1 LKKKNYLKKINKI
14 IMKKSEKIIPLCDK
28 VFEVSY
34 EVCNRVGGIYRVLE
48 SKADKMTD
56 HYDDKYFLIGPYY
69 RDKAKGEFKEE
80 APPLEF
86 KRVFQKLE
94 TEGLRFHYG
103 KWLVKGKPNVILID
117 FSDYFYKVDEIK
129 KEMWDDFGVDSLH
142 SGYDFNEPVC
152 WSYASG
158 RLIRE
163 ISSEFKNENI
173 VAHFHEWLSGAGLL
187 YLKAKKTKV
196 KTVFTTHATSL
207 GRTLAF
213 HSINFYKLFDKIV
226 PDEEARKYGVFQKH
240 TIEKASAKEADV
252 FTTVSEITGI
262 EAEKFLSR
270 KPDIILPNGLDI
282 EKFLSFE
289 DIVVKHRIQRKL
301 LRNFVASYFFP
312 YYTFDLEE
320 TLFYFIIGRN
330 ELRAKGID
338 IFISSLG
345 KLNKKMREEKSK
357 RTIISFLFIPAD
369 VRGINPSLLENVEYF
384 RDVQET
390 FESTFSDIE
399 ERMLYNILREKK
411 LTKENLISEDYLLEI
426 EKKLHRMKRSGETPS
441 LSTHH
446 LNSLHDEIINHLK
459 EADLLNREEDRVK
472 VIYYPIY
479 LTGHDGLSNLS
490 YEEALEACHMGVF
503 PSFYEPWGYTPLEA
517 AALGVSSVTTDLAGF
532 GRFCT
537 GLKRKKDKPGIYVLE
552 REKKDDEV
560 ITEDL
565 YKFLYDFMKTTR
577 RERVENKI
585 EARKIAA
592 QADWQSFV
600 INYIK
605 AHNKAF
611 EK

>member
-1 LKKKNYLKKINKI
+1 
-14 IMKKSEKIIPLCDK
+14 MKKTEKITPLCEK
-28 VFEVSY
+28 IFEVSY
-34 EVCNRVGGIYRVLE
+34 EVCNKVGGIYRVLE
-48 SKADKMTD
+48 SKADKMIY

-69 RDKAKGEFKEE
+69 RDKARGEFKEE
-80 APPLEF
+80 APPLEL
-86 KRVFQKLE
+86 KKVFQKLE
-94 TEGLRFHYG
+94 GEGLRFHYG
-103 KWLVKGKPNVILID
+103 RWLVKGKPATILVD

-129 KEMWDDFGVDSLH
+129 KEMWDDFAVDSLH
-142 SGYDFNEPVC
+142 AGYDFNEPVC
-152 WSYASG
+152 WSYATG

-163 ISSEFKNENI
+163 LSSEFKGEKI

-187 YLKAKKTKV
+187 YLKAKKAPV
-196 KTVFTTHATSL
+196 KTIFTTHATSL

-213 HSINFYKLFDKIV
+213 HSINFYKLLDEIN
-226 PDEEARKYGVFQKH
+226 PDEESKKYGVFPKH
-240 TIEKASAKEADV
+240 SIEKASAKEADV

-262 EAEKFLSR
+262 EAEKFLQR
-270 KPDIILPNGLDI
+270 KPDVILPNGLDI

-289 DIVVKHRIQRKL
+289 DIVVKHRLQRKN
-301 LRNFVASYFFP
+301 LRSFVASYFFP

-338 IFISSLG
+338 IFINSLG
-345 KLNKKMREEKSK
+345 KLNKKMRAEKSK
-357 RTIISFLFIPAD
+357 RTIVSFLFIPAD

-384 RDVQET
+384 RDLQDS
-390 FESTFSDIE
+390 FEGTYSDIE
-399 ERMLYNILREKK
+399 ERMLYNVLREKE

-426 EKKLHRMKRSGETPS
+426 EKKLHRMKRNGETPS

-459 EADLLNREEDRVK
+459 SADLLNREEDRVK

-479 LTGHDGLSNLS
+479 LTGHDGLSNLN

-537 GLKRKKDKPGIYVLE
+537 GLKRKKDRPGIYILK
-552 REKKDDEV
+552 REKKEDDV
-560 ITEDL
+560 VTEDL
-565 YKFLYDFMKTTR
+565 YKFLYEFMKTTR

-592 QADWQSFV
+592 QADWQSF
-600 INYIK
+600 IYNYLI
-605 AHNKAF
+605 AHNKAL

>member
-1 LKKKNYLKKINKI
+1 
-14 IMKKSEKIIPLCDK
+14 MKKTEKIIPLCDK
-28 VFEVSY
+28 LFEVSY

-48 SKADKMTD
+48 SKADKMIY
-56 HYDDKYFLIGPYY
+56 HYEDKYFLVGPYY
-69 RDKAKGEFKEE
+69 RDKARGEFKEE
-80 APPLEF
+80 APPTEF
-86 KRVFQKLE
+86 KKVFQKLE
-94 TEGLRFHYG
+94 GEGLRCHYG
-103 KWLVKGKPNVILID
+103 KWLVKGKPTTILID

-129 KEMWDDFGVDSLH
+129 KEMWEEFGVDSLH

-152 WSYASG
+152 WSYATG

-163 ISSEFKNENI
+163 LASEFKNEKI
-173 VAHFHEWLSGAGLL
+173 GAHFHEWLSGAGLL
-187 YLKAKKTKV
+187 YLKAKKAPV
-196 KTVFTTHATSL
+196 KTIFTTHATSL

-213 HSINFYKLFDKIV
+213 HSINFYKLLDKIN
-226 PDEEARKYGVFQKH
+226 PDEESRKHGVFPKH
-240 TIEKASAKEADV
+240 SIEKASAKEADV

-262 EAEKFLSR
+262 EAEKFLGRS
-270 KPDIILPNGLDI
+270 PDVILPNGLDI

-289 DIVVKHRIQRKL
+289 DIVVKHRLQRKS

-312 YYTFDLEE
+312 YYTFDIEE

-338 IFISSLG
+338 IFINSLG

-357 RTIISFLFIPAD
+357 RTIVSFLFIPAD

-384 RDVQET
+384 RDLRES
-390 FESTFSDIE
+390 FEGTYSDIE
-399 ERMLYNILREKK
+399 ERMLYNVLRGKE

-426 EKKLHRMKRSGETPS
+426 EKKLHRMKRNGETPS

-459 EADLLNREEDRVK
+459 AADLLNREEDRVK

-532 GRFCT
+532 GRFCA
-537 GLKRKKDKPGIYVLE
+537 GLKRKKDRPGIYVLE
-552 REKKDDEV
+552 REKNEDV
-560 ITEDL
+560 VVTEDL
-565 YKFLYDFMKTTR
+565 YNFLYEFMKTSR

-600 INYIK
+600 YNYLI

>member
-1 LKKKNYLKKINKI
+1 MRKT
-14 IMKKSEKIIPLCDK
+14 EETIPLCDK
-28 VFEVSY
+28 LFEVSY

-48 SKADKMTD
+48 SKADKMIY
-56 HYDDKYFLIGPYY
+56 HYDDRYFLIGPYY
-69 RDKAKGEFKEE
+69 RDKARGEFKEE
-80 APPLEF
+80 APPTEF
-86 KRVFQKLE
+86 KKVFQRLE
-94 TEGLRFHYG
+94 DDGLRFHYG
-103 KWLVKGKPNVILID
+103 RWLVKGKPRTILID

-129 KEMWDDFGVDSLH
+129 KELWENFGVDSLH
-142 SGYDFNEPVC
+142 AGYDFNEPVC
-152 WSYASG
+152 WSYATG

-163 ISSEFKNENI
+163 LSSEFKNEKI
-173 VAHFHEWLSGAGLL
+173 VSHFHEWLSGAGLL
-187 YLKAKKTKV
+187 YLKSKKTSV
-196 KTVFTTHATSL
+196 KTIFTTHATSL

-213 HSINFYKLFDKIV
+213 HSINFYKLLNNIK
-226 PDEEARKYGVFQKH
+226 PEEEARKYNVYQKH
-240 TIEKASAKEADV
+240 SIEKSSAKEADV

-262 EAEKFLSR
+262 EAEKFLER

-289 DIVVKHRIQRKL
+289 DIVVKHRLQRKR
-301 LRNFVASYFFP
+301 LRSFVASYFFP
-312 YYTFDLEE
+312 YYTFDLED

-338 IFISSLG
+338 VFIESLG
-345 KLNKKMREEKSK
+345 KLNKKMREEKSS
-357 RTIISFLFIPAD
+357 RTIVSFLFIPAD

-384 RDVQET
+384 RDIQES
-390 FESTFSDIE
+390 FEGAFSDIE
-399 ERMLYNILREKK
+399 ERMLYNILREEK
-411 LTKENLISEDYLLEI
+411 LSKENLISEDYLLDI
-426 EKKLHRMKRSGETPS
+426 EKKLHRMKRTGEEPS

-459 EADLLNREEDRVK
+459 TAGLLNREEDRVK

-532 GRFCT
+532 GRFCAS
-537 GLKRKKDKPGIYVLE
+537 LKKKKERPGIYVLK
-552 REKKDDEV
+552 REKHEDEIV
-560 ITEDL
+560 VEDL
-565 YKFLYDFMKTTR
+565 YNFLYEFTKTSR

-585 EARKIAA
+585 EARKIAS

-600 INYIK
+600 LNYIK
-605 AHNKAF
+605 AHNKAL

>member
-1 LKKKNYLKKINKI
+1 
-14 IMKKSEKIIPLCDK
+14 MKKSEKVIPLCDK
-28 VFEVSY
+28 IFEVSY

-56 HYDDKYFLIGPYY
+56 YYDDKYFLIGPYY
-69 RDKAKGEFKEE
+69 RDKARGEFKEE
-80 APPLEF
+80 APPADL
-86 KRVFQKLE
+86 KKVFLKLE
-94 TEGLRFHYG
+94 EEGLRLHYG
-103 KWLVKGKPNVILID
+103 KWLVKGKPSTILID

-129 KEMWDDFGVDSLH
+129 KEMWDNFEVDSLH
-142 SGYDFNEPVC
+142 AGYDFNEPVC
-152 WSYASG
+152 WSYAAG

-163 ISSEFKNENI
+163 ISSEMENEKI

-187 YLKAKKTKV
+187 YLKGKKANL

-226 PDEEARKYGVFQKH
+226 PDEEAKKYGVFQKH
-240 TIEKASAKEADV
+240 SIEKVAAKEADV

-262 EAEKFLSR
+262 EAERFLDR

-289 DIVVKHRIQRKL
+289 DIVVKHRIQRKN

-338 IFISSLG
+338 IFINSLG

-357 RTIISFLFIPAD
+357 KTIVSFLFVPAD

-390 FESTFSDIE
+390 FESTLPEIE
-399 ERMLYNILREKK
+399 ERMLYNILREKEP
-411 LTKENLISEDYLLEI
+411 TKENLISEDYLLEI
-426 EKKLHRMKRSGETPS
+426 EKKLHRMKKSGETPS

-446 LNSLHDEIINHLK
+446 LNSLHDEIMNHLK
-459 EADLLNREEDRVK
+459 GAELLNREEDRVK

-532 GRFCT
+532 GRFCA
-537 GLKRKKDKPGIYVLE
+537 GLKRKKEKPGIYVLE
-552 REKKDDEV
+552 REKKNDEV
-560 ITEDL
+560 IIEDL
-565 YKFLYDFMKTTR
+565 YKFLHNFMKTTR

-600 INYIK
+600 LNYIK

>member
-1 LKKKNYLKKINKI
+1 
-14 IMKKSEKIIPLCDK
+14 MKKTEKITPLCEK
-28 VFEVSY
+28 LFEVSY

-48 SKADKMTD
+48 SKADKMIY
-56 HYDDKYFLIGPYY
+56 HYDDRYFLVGPYY
-69 RDKAKGEFKEE
+69 RDKARGEFKEE
-80 APPLEF
+80 APPIEF

-94 TEGLRFHYG
+94 SEGLRCHYG
-103 KWLVKGKPNVILID
+103 RWLVKGKPITILID

-129 KEMWDDFGVDSLH
+129 KEMWDDFAVDSLH
-142 SGYDFNEPVC
+142 AGYDFNEPVC
-152 WSYASG
+152 WSYAAG

-163 ISSEFKNENI
+163 LSAEFKEEKI
-173 VAHFHEWLSGAGLL
+173 AAHFHEWLSGAGLL
-187 YLKAKKTKV
+187 YLRAKKAPV
-196 KTVFTTHATSL
+196 KTIFTTHATSL

-213 HSINFYKLFDKIV
+213 HSINFYKLLDEIN
-226 PDEEARKYGVFQKH
+226 PDEESRKYGVFPKH
-240 TIEKASAKEADV
+240 SIEKASAKEADV

-262 EAEKFLSR
+262 EAEKFLQR
-270 KPDIILPNGLDI
+270 KPDVILPNGLDI

-289 DIVVKHRIQRKL
+289 DIVVKHRLQRKN
-301 LRNFVASYFFP
+301 LRSFVASYFFP

-338 IFISSLG
+338 VFIDSLG
-345 KLNKKMREEKSK
+345 KLNKKMREENSK

-384 RDVQET
+384 RDLQES
-390 FESTFSDIE
+390 FEGTYSDIE
-399 ERMLYNILREKK
+399 ERMLYNVLREKE

-426 EKKLHRMKRSGETPS
+426 EKKLHRMKRKGETPS

-459 EADLLNREEDRVK
+459 SADLLNREEDRVK
-472 VIYYPIY
+472 VVYYPIY
-479 LTGHDGLSNLS
+479 LTGHDGLSNLN

-532 GRFCT
+532 GRYCL
-537 GLKRKKDKPGIYVLE
+537 GLKRKKDRPGIYILE
-552 REKKDDEV
+552 REKKEDEAV
-560 ITEDL
+560 TEDL
-565 YKFLYDFMKTTR
+565 YKFLYEFMKTTR

-585 EARKIAA
+585 EARKIAS

-600 INYIK
+600 YNYIT

>member
-1 LKKKNYLKKINKI
+1 
-14 IMKKSEKIIPLCDK
+14 MKKTEKIIPLCDK
-28 VFEVSY
+28 LFEVSY

-48 SKADKMTD
+48 SKADKMIY
-56 HYDDKYFLIGPYY
+56 HYDNKYFLIGPYY
-69 RDKAKGEFKEE
+69 RDKARGEFKED
-80 APPLEF
+80 APPAEF
-86 KRVFQKLE
+86 KKVFQKLGE
-94 TEGLRFHYG
+94 EGLRCHYG
-103 KWLVKGKPNVILID
+103 KWLVKGKPITILID

-129 KEMWDDFGVDSLH
+129 KEMWEEFGVDSLH

-152 WSYASG
+152 WSYATG

-163 ISSEFKNENI
+163 LAAEFKGEKI
-173 VAHFHEWLSGAGLL
+173 AAHFHEWLSGAGLL
-187 YLKAKKTKV
+187 YLKAKKAPV
-196 KTVFTTHATSL
+196 KTIFTTHATSL

-213 HSINFYKLFDKIV
+213 HSINFYKLLDEIN
-226 PDEEARKYGVFQKH
+226 PDEESRKHGIFPKH
-240 TIEKASAKEADV
+240 SIEKSSAKEADV

-262 EAEKFLSR
+262 EAEKFLGRS
-270 KPDIILPNGLDI
+270 PDVILPNGLDI

-289 DIVVKHRIQRKL
+289 DIVVKHRLQRKS

-312 YYTFDLEE
+312 YYTFDIEE

-338 IFISSLG
+338 IFIDSLG

-357 RTIISFLFIPAD
+357 RTIVSFLFIPAD

-384 RDVQET
+384 RDLQESFKGT
-390 FESTFSDIE
+390 YSDIE
-399 ERMLYNILREKK
+399 ERMLYNVLRGKE

-426 EKKLHRMKRSGETPS
+426 EKKLHRIKRNGETPS

-459 EADLLNREEDRVK
+459 AADLLNREEDRVK

-479 LTGHDGLSNLS
+479 LTGHDGLSNLN
-490 YEEALEACHMGVF
+490 YEEALEACHLGVF

-532 GRFCT
+532 GRFCA
-537 GLKRKKDKPGIYVLE
+537 GLKRKKDRPGIYVLE
-552 REKKDDEV
+552 REKKEDALV
-560 ITEDL
+560 TEDL
-565 YKFLYDFMKTTR
+565 YKFLYEFMKTSR

-592 QADWQSFV
+592 RADWQSFV
-600 INYIK
+600 YNYLI